1 VEELGLECEIIKI
14 TDTNEIVGRGVMMT
28 PALVL
33 DGDVKTIGKGT
44 SVKEIKAI
52 LSDSSKQESRP

>member
-1 VEELGLECEIIKI
+1 MEELGLECEIIKI